1 MPFFFSYKTFA
12 RSSTAAVVFSSNA
25 IPGESI
31 TSLLTSL
38 LVWNFWDARHRGG
51 RGNGV
56 RPEAFASHEGTQ
68 ASDGLAEDQILHL
81 ICAFVGVERFAIR
94 EESRGLIVGDYA
106 VAAEQLASPGNGLTA
121 LGCAERLG
129 KGRVGVRQLAFSV
142 QLRLAHDQ
150 ALRGRYVRNHL
161 SEQVLHQLE
170 RADGLAELHAL
181 LRVFERGLISAHR
194 ASSGHPRHGVACHL
208 QHLRGVA
215 ERVATLEAVRFR
227 NPNVLQRD
235 VTVLDDLEG
244 NLVLDLFDT
253 EARRRLVLDDEALDL
268 VVGDIARPDNR
279 DIAPGSIADPSLLA
293 IEDPG
298 VALSLGGSQQ
308 AAARTRSHQRLGQA
322 ETADLLEARH
332 RRQPLLLLLFR
343 SVDVDGAHRQ
353 ADVHTYERR
362 E

>member
-1 MPFFFSYKTFA
+1 M
-12 RSSTAAVVFSSNA
+12 
-25 IPGESI
+25 
-31 TSLLTSL
+31 
-38 LVWNFWDARHRGG
+38 
-51 RGNGV
+51 
-56 RPEAFASHEGTQ
+56 
-68 ASDGLAEDQILHL
+68 
-81 ICAFVGVERFAIR
+81 
-94 EESRGLIVGDYA
+94 
-106 VAAEQLASPGNGLTA
+106 
-121 LGCAERLG
+121 
-129 KGRVGVRQLAFSV
+129 

-150 ALRGRYVRNHL
+150 ALRGRYVRNHF

-235 VTVLDDLEG
+235 VTVLDDLES

-279 DIAPGSIADPSLLA
+279 DIAPGSVADPPLLA
-293 IEDPG
+293 VEDPA
-298 VALSLGGSQQ
+298 VALALSRGQH
-308 AAARTRSHQRLGQA
+308 ATAYPRAHQGLGQA

-332 RRQPLLLLLFR
+332 RRKPLLLLLFR
-343 SVDVDGAHRQ
+343 SVDINGAHRQ
-353 ADVHTYERR
+353 AAVHAVESG

>member
-12 RSSTAAVVFSSNA
+12 RSSTGAAVFSSNA
-25 IPGESI
+25 VPGEAI
-31 TSLLTSL
+31 TSLLTFSSDFEFL
-38 LVWNFWDARHRGG
+38 GARRRGG
-51 RGNGV
+51 LGANGV

-81 ICAFVGVERFAIR
+81 ISAFVGVERFAIR
-94 EESRGLIVGDYA
+94 KEPRDLVVGDDT
-106 VAAEQLASPGNGLTA
+106 VAAEQLASPGDGLAA
-121 LGCAERLG
+121 LGRAERLG
-129 KGRVGVRQLAFSV
+129 KGRVGVRQFAFGV

-150 ALRGRYVRNHL
+150 ALRGRYVGNHL

-215 ERVATLEAVRFR
+215 ERVAALEAVRFR

-235 VTVLDDLEG
+235 VAVLDDLQR

-279 DIAPGSIADPSLLA
+279 DVAPGSVADPPLLA
-293 IEDPG
+293 VEDPA
-298 VALSLGGSQQ
+298 VALALSRGQH
-308 AAARTRSHQRLGQA
+308 ATAYTRAHQWLGQA

-332 RRQPLLLLLFR
+332 RRKPLLLLLFR
-343 SVDVDGAHRQ
+343 SVDINGAHRQ
-353 ADVHTYERR
+353 AAVHAVES
-362 E
+362 